1 MCTKMKPFKCVQK
14 GNHLSVYKKVCT
26 KRKPFKCV
34 QKGNHLS
41 VYKKETI

>member
-1 MCTKMKPFKCVQK
+1 M
-14 GNHLSVYKKVCT
+14 CT

-41 VYKKETI
+41 VYKKKPFKCVQKGNHLSVYKNETI